1 MITSKPSE
9 YVLPSK
15 TNKQKLDNLLALLH
29 LLGSIMPINIFVLR
43 FLEIYLRRLKNKN
56 IGVVF
61 VPSEINV

>member
-1 MITSKPSE
+1 MTTSKPSE

-15 TNKQKLDNLLALLH
+15 TNKEKIDNLLALL
-29 LLGSIMPINIFVLR
+29 LLLVSIMPINISVLR